1 MSSSSRIHSSTSTTP
16 PLLMLSS
23 CIERKDCTVYTS
35 FTFII
40 FPYLAE
46 LSQCQR
52 PVSPEPRLY
61 LPLSKHLPHLPRVA
75 DPLQRR
81 EALKER
87 PEPVRSHEASPREY
101 HLPQTGEDSRR
112 SLAPARQVLQHQVVE
127 LLVALQVEHGQV
139 RAALGQ
145 ADHQLGCRPAEAALG
160 GVVTVGRAAR
170 RVFVVVVGVLGHWW
184 TAGHKEARPD

>member
-1 MSSSSRIHSSTSTTP
+1 M
-16 PLLMLSS
+16 
-23 CIERKDCTVYTS
+23 
-35 FTFII
+35 
-40 FPYLAE
+40 
-46 LSQCQR
+46 
-52 PVSPEPRLY
+52 
-61 LPLSKHLPHLPRVA
+61 A

-81 EALKER
+81 ESLKER
-87 PEPVRSHEASPREY
+87 PEPVRSHEASPRED

-145 ADHQLGCRPAEAALG
+145 ADHQLGGRPAEAALG
-160 GVVTVGRAAR
+160 GGVTVGRSAR
-170 RVFVVVVGVLGHWW
+170 RVFVVVGVLGHWW